1 MMPLLPIAEE
11 GEGAA
16 AATADSPPAAS
27 ASSGGSVNL
36 RRACSL
42 SDLNKPNVSRR
53 VLPSPPNNGRKGIA
67 SYSSYLPPILLK
79 FSTFLQFKNFL
90 KSRLKSSQV
99 FCMAPPRLYTVH
111 GVYGYIFK

>member
-1 MMPLLPIAEE
+1 MMPLLLLAEE

-16 AATADSPPAAS
+16 AATADSSPPAAS

-67 SYSSYLPPILLK
+67 SYSSYLPTLLK
-79 FSTFLQFKNFL
+79 FSTVPQLKSFL